1 MKKVVSII
9 FIICLITLTAY
20 LTFSKT
26 SERVSED
33 SLNTDSLQ
41 VIPNDTMYLFS
52 DNIYYTIPFA
62 NIKSRKVFE
71 DKYNCNASSSCYDS
85 TFNVTLFKYDC
96 DDSHLN
102 LFYDEKDEDEDSVYT
117 YVNEAVIKDQKF
129 LICDEFRVGMSLEEL
144 QNKLNWKK
152 GIEENIHVLCLVC
165 MVDTYYY
172 YFSLE
177 NGFVSSI
184 SIVASDILPKE
195 YKDKVTNLYDE
206 NLQID
211 K

>member
-1 MKKVVSII
+1 MKKVVYII
-9 FIICLITLTAY
+9 FIICLIALAIY
-20 LTFSKT
+20 LMFCKAPNKGSA
-26 SERVSED
+26 D

-85 TFNVTLFKYDC
+85 TFNDTLFKYDY

-117 YVNEAVIKDQKF
+117 YVNEAVIKDQKY

-144 QNKLNWKK
+144 QSKLNWQK
-152 GIEENIHVLCLVC
+152 GIGENIHVLCLVC
-165 MVDTYYY
+165 MLDTYYY

>member
-9 FIICLITLTAY
+9 FIICLIALTAY
-20 LTFSKT
+20 LTFSKAPNK
-26 SERVSED
+26 VSAD

-62 NIKSRKVFE
+62 NIKNRKEFE
-71 DKYNCNASSSCYDS
+71 DKYNCNASSSCFSHND
-85 TFNVTLFKYDC
+85 TLFKYDC

-144 QNKLNWKK
+144 QSKLNWQK
-152 GIEENIHVLCLVC
+152 GIGENIQVLCLVC
-165 MVDTYYY
+165 MLDTYYY